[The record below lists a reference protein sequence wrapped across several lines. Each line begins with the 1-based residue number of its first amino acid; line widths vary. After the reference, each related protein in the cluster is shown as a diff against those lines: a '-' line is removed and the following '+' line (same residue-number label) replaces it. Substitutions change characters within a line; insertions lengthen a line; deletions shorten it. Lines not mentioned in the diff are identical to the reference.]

1 MTAIRSSIPSLR
13 ANFAWTL
20 AGNVLY
26 GACQWGMLSVLAKLG
41 SPSIVG
47 QFTLGLAVSAPVFMF
62 TNLQLRAVQAT
73 DVNVEHGFAN
83 YFTLRLLAT
92 MFGLVVILALLPFAG
107 ASAQVR
113 AVILLCLLYTSSAFG
128 HRRSLQGL

>member
-1 MTAIRSSIPSLR
+1 MEQRLPVNQSAIPSLR
-13 ANFAWTL
+13 ANFAWTF
-20 AGNVLY
+20 AGNMIY
-26 GACQWGMLSVLAKLG
+26 AGCQWGMLSVLAKLG

-73 DVNVEHGFAN
+73 DVNAETGFAD

-92 MFGLVVILALLPFAG
+92 LLGLAVIVALLPFAG
-107 ASAQVR
+107 ASP
-113 AVILLCLLYTSSAFG
+113 AVGIVVFIDRKSVV
-128 HRRSLQGL
+128 